1 MRVSSMCKQQPG
13 AAYHV
18 CERLVGTKGQM
29 YTDQASGYIK
39 DLKNNTTYKYEGP
52 DENPYYQEHS
62 HLIDSIR
69 QGKGLNEA
77 QAICESTMC
86 AIIGR
91 MSAYTGRALKWNWAM
106 KASKLDLRPERYV
119 FGDLPLRP
127 VAVPGK
133 TPLI

>member
-1 MRVSSMCKQQPG
+1 MCKQNKG

-29 YTDQASGYIK
+29 YTDQALGYLK
-39 DLKNNTTYKYEGP
+39 DLKDNITYKYEGP
-52 DENPYYQEHS
+52 NVNPYYQEHRN
-62 HLIDSIR
+62 LINSIR

-77 QAICESTMC
+77 RNIAFSTMC
-86 AIIGR
+86 AVIGR
-91 MSAYTGRALKWNWAM
+91 MSAYTGRALKWSWAM
-106 KASKLDLRPERYV
+106 NASKLDLRPDKYE